1 MNNTAQSL
9 KNAYL
14 WLKHRNMARDLY
26 HEAVKIALANEG
38 WMITHDPLYLAD
50 LAQGIDYEI
59 DLGAEKLIVAER
71 GLEKIAVEVK
81 SFLRASISHEFHGVF
96 GQYLVYL
103 EALKQ
108 LAPERVLLLAMPDF
122 AYDRLQDYPFIL
134 DLLNRYEVKYIV
146 FDSTQPNIVIWKK

>member
-1 MNNTAQSL
+1 
-9 KNAYL
+9 
-14 WLKHRNMARDLY
+14 MAKDLY
-26 HEAVKIALANEG
+26 HETVKTALVKEG
-38 WMITHDPLYLAD
+38 WLITHDPLYLAD
-50 LAQGIDYEI
+50 EPARIDYEI

-71 GLEKIAVEVK
+71 GPEKIAVEVK
-81 SFLRASISHEFHGVF
+81 SFLRASISHEFHSVF

-122 AYDRLQDYPFIL
+122 AYERLQDYPFIL
-134 DLLNRYEVKYIV
+134 DLLNRYEVRYIV